1 MSATA
6 ALELSLK
13 QTQALPPIN
22 NNTMQRPMISSKSL
36 KRSRSTTRMGLFD
49 NTSFDMSD
57 FVKASKQVEESIA
70 FPEIAW
76 SFDESDA
83 EEDSFDLEPSA
94 KRRCRGLVRSKG
106 SADLSVILGVSSS
119 SSPSSQRFGSSGSL
133 C

>member
-6 ALELSLK
+6 ALEISLK

-49 NTSFDMSD
+49 NNFDMSD

-76 SFDESDA
+76 SFDESET
-83 EEDSFDLEPSA
+83 EEDSYDLEPSA

-106 SADLSVILGVSSS
+106 SADLSVILGVS
-119 SSPSSQRFGSSGSL
+119 PSSQRFGSSGSL

>member
-6 ALELSLK
+6 ALEMALK

-22 NNTMQRPMISSKSL
+22 TVQRPMISSKSL
-36 KRSRSTTRMGLFD
+36 KRSRSMTVGLFD
-49 NTSFDMSD
+49 NFDMGD
-57 FVKASKQVEESIA
+57 FAKASKQIEESIA
-70 FPEIAW
+70 FPAIEW
-76 SFDESDA
+76 SFDESEA

-106 SADLSVILGVSSS
+106 SADLSVVGVS
-119 SSPSSQRFGSSGSL
+119 SSQRFGSSGSL